1 MNKQH
6 IIASASAHTRITN
19 LVVSKIKGAVSVFS
33 DAPTVEVE
41 SKTSYYQ
48 TIVVKNEQTHMLTF
62 AEIDRVREV
71 VDGYCKKYRGM
82 FYTMQ
87 TRPYLSKDGSTMLH
101 MPVMEI
107 CIRRYHFDCE
117 TEQFV

>member
-19 LVVSKIKGAVSVFS
+19 LVVSKIKGSVSIFS
-33 DAPTVEVE
+33 DTPTVEVE

-48 TIVVKNEQTHMLTF
+48 NIVVKNEQTHMLTF
-62 AEIDRVREV
+62 AEIDRVREA

-87 TRPYLSKDGSTMLH
+87 TRPYLSKDGSTWLH

>member
-1 MNKQH
+1 MTQQH
-6 IIASASAHTRITN
+6 IISSASAHTRITN
-19 LVVSKIKGAVSVFS
+19 LVVSKIKGAVSFFS
-33 DAPTVEVE
+33 DAPTVEVD

-48 TIVVKNEQTHMLTF
+48 NIVVKNENTHILTF
-62 AEIDRVREV
+62 AEIDIVREI
-71 VDGYCKKYRGM
+71 VDCYCKKYRGM

-107 CIRRYHFDCE
+107 CIRRYDFDYE
-117 TEQFV
+117 TKQFV